1 MSTILKNIKELKKKP
16 EFKNIGAIWTL
27 HEDEKLVNEIN
38 DNKTYEEI
46 ALEHKRHIDDIIER
60 VISRII
66 YPKHKDNMDI
76 IKITTEYNINTEQ
89 LKKHISILETT
100 DFIEKSIENNMNLK
114 KTITKWNIYEDEKL
128 VQEINDNKTYEEIAI
143 EHRRTTSAIKS
154 RVISQIIYPKYK
166 DNMDIEKIA
175 IEYNINSKLLKK
187 HLKSKKTDN
196 NKIME
201 YLLFID
207 NKINEMDCKMD
218 KIINSLQI

>member
-1 MSTILKNIKELKKKP
+1 
-16 EFKNIGAIWTL
+16 
-27 HEDEKLVNEIN
+27 
-38 DNKTYEEI
+38 
-46 ALEHKRHIDDIIER
+46 
-60 VISRII
+60 
-66 YPKHKDNMDI
+66 MDI